1 MKLETLFNAL
11 DLAHLKIISDIF
23 SKRPG
28 HKCARQYHAFR
39 TRILKMDAEK
49 DKRIDILR
57 AEHDYLLDGSRELK
71 AELDEKDQMIRD
83 MAWLAYMDQ
92 VVDTQSE
99 IDLIG
104 PDNEYADKE
113 DWIES
118 YIEGLKRDAT
128 QDRIQACH

>member
-1 MKLETLFNAL
+1 MKPVLYGEDTYKMLEAQIAEKDEEIEMIEASYSGLQYEMEKAL
-11 DLAHLKIISDIF
+11 K
-23 SKRPG
+23 
-28 HKCARQYHAFR
+28 
-39 TRILKMDAEK
+39 EK

-57 AEHDYLLDGSRELK
+57 AEHDYLMDGSRELK
-71 AELDEKDQMIRD
+71 AELDEKDQIIRD

-99 IDLIG
+99 MDLIG

-118 YIEGLKRDAT
+118 YIKGLKCDAT